1 MKYEK
6 LDAAS
11 IAARL
16 GEMSG
21 WTAGRDGAAIEKHY
35 VFRDFRQ
42 AFGFMA
48 ECALAAEKPDWTLS
62 REGKAIER
70 NFKFGDFNE
79 AWGFMNRVALNAEKH
94 DHHPEWFNVYKKV
107 DVMLTTHS
115 AGGVT
120 ELDFKLAV
128 LMDLAAARNG

>member
-11 IAARL
+11 IAVRL
-16 GEMSG
+16 EELHG
-21 WTAGRDGAAIEKHY
+21 WALGRDGAVIENHF

-42 AFGFMA
+42 AFGFMT
-48 ECALAAEKPDWTLS
+48 ECALAAEKL
-62 REGKAIER
+62 
-70 NFKFGDFNE
+70 
-79 AWGFMNRVALNAEKH
+79 

-107 DVMLTTHS
+107 DVVLTTHS

>member
-6 LDAAS
+6 LDAPS

-16 GEMSG
+16 SELQG
-21 WTAGRDGAAIEKHY
+21 WGPARDGAAIEKTF

-42 AFGFMA
+42 AFGFMT
-48 ECALAAEKPDWTLS
+48 ECALAAEKL
-62 REGKAIER
+62 
-70 NFKFGDFNE
+70 
-79 AWGFMNRVALNAEKH
+79 

-107 DVMLTTHS
+107 DVVLTTHS

-128 LMDLAAARNG
+128 LMDLAAAKT

>member
-16 GEMSG
+16 SELQG
-21 WTAGRDGAAIEKHY
+21 WTSARSGAAIEKQF

-42 AFGFMA
+42 AFGFMT
-48 ECALAAEKPDWTLS
+48 ECALAAEKL
-62 REGKAIER
+62 
-70 NFKFGDFNE
+70 
-79 AWGFMNRVALNAEKH
+79 

-107 DVMLTTHS
+107 DVVLTTHS

-128 LMDLAAARNG
+128 LMDLASAQNG

>member
-16 GEMSG
+16 GELEG
-21 WTAGRDGAAIEKHY
+21 WKTGRDGTAIEKQF

-42 AFGFMA
+42 AFAFMT
-48 ECALAAEKPDWTLS
+48 ECALAAEKL
-62 REGKAIER
+62 
-70 NFKFGDFNE
+70 
-79 AWGFMNRVALNAEKH
+79 
-94 DHHPEWFNVYKKV
+94 DHHPEWF
-107 DVMLTTHS
+107 TTHS

-128 LMDLAAARNG
+128 FMDLAGARNG

>member
-16 GEMSG
+16 GELKD
-21 WTAGRDGAAIEKHY
+21 WTIARNGTAIEKHF

-42 AFGFMA
+42 AFGFMT
-48 ECALAAEKPDWTLS
+48 ECALAAEKL
-62 REGKAIER
+62 
-70 NFKFGDFNE
+70 
-79 AWGFMNRVALNAEKH
+79 

-107 DVMLTTHS
+107 NVTLTTHS

-128 LMDLAAARNG
+128 LMELAAARTG

>member
-16 GEMSG
+16 GEMHG
-21 WTAGRDGAAIEKHY
+21 WAVGRDGAAIEKHY

-48 ECALAAEKPDWTLS
+48 ECALAAEKL
-62 REGKAIER
+62 
-70 NFKFGDFNE
+70 
-79 AWGFMNRVALNAEKH
+79 

-107 DVMLTTHS
+107 DVVLTTHS

-120 ELDFKLAV
+120 ELDFKLTV

>member
-11 IAARL
+11 ITARL
-16 GEMSG
+16 NELEG
-21 WTAGRDGAAIEKHY
+21 WTPGRNGAAIEKQF

-42 AFGFMA
+42 AFGFMT
-48 ECALAAEKPDWTLS
+48 ECALAAEKL
-62 REGKAIER
+62 
-70 NFKFGDFNE
+70 
-79 AWGFMNRVALNAEKH
+79 

-107 DVMLTTHS
+107 DVTLTTHS
-115 AGGVT
+115 AAGVT

-128 LMDLAAARNG
+128 LMELAAARNG

>member
-6 LDAAS
+6 LDTTS

-16 GEMSG
+16 EELHG
-21 WTAGRDGAAIEKHY
+21 WALGRDGVAIEKHF

-48 ECALAAEKPDWTLS
+48 ECALAAEKL
-62 REGKAIER
+62 
-70 NFKFGDFNE
+70 
-79 AWGFMNRVALNAEKH
+79 

-107 DVMLTTHS
+107 DVTLTTHS

>member
-16 GEMSG
+16 SELQG
-21 WTAGRDGAAIEKHY
+21 WASARDGAAIEKTF

-42 AFGFMA
+42 AFGFMT
-48 ECALAAEKPDWTLS
+48 ECALAAEKL
-62 REGKAIER
+62 
-70 NFKFGDFNE
+70 
-79 AWGFMNRVALNAEKH
+79 

-107 DVMLTTHS
+107 DVVLTTHS

-128 LMDLAAARNG
+128 LMDLAAAKT

>member
-6 LDAAS
+6 LDTAS

-16 GEMSG
+16 SELNG
-21 WTAGRDGAAIEKHY
+21 WTVGRDCGAIEKRF

-42 AFGFMA
+42 AFGFMT
-48 ECALAAEKPDWTLS
+48 ECALAAEKL
-62 REGKAIER
+62 
-70 NFKFGDFNE
+70 
-79 AWGFMNRVALNAEKH
+79 
-94 DHHPEWFNVYKKV
+94 DHHPEWFNVYKTV
-107 DVMLTTHS
+107 DVTLTTHS

-128 LMDLAAARNG
+128 CMDLAAARNG

>member
-6 LDAAS
+6 LDASS

-16 GEMSG
+16 EELHG
-21 WTAGRDGAAIEKHY
+21 WTLGRDGAAIEKHF

-48 ECALAAEKPDWTLS
+48 ESALAAEKL
-62 REGKAIER
+62 
-70 NFKFGDFNE
+70 
-79 AWGFMNRVALNAEKH
+79 
-94 DHHPEWFNVYKKV
+94 DHHPEWFNVYRKV
-107 DVMLTTHS
+107 DVTLTTHS

-128 LMDLAAARNG
+128 LMDLAASRTG

>member
-11 IAARL
+11 MAARL
-16 GEMSG
+16 DELHG
-21 WTAGRDGAAIEKHY
+21 WKAGRNGEAIEKQF

-42 AFGFMA
+42 AFGFMT
-48 ECALAAEKPDWTLS
+48 ECALAAEKL
-62 REGKAIER
+62 
-70 NFKFGDFNE
+70 
-79 AWGFMNRVALNAEKH
+79 

-107 DVMLTTHS
+107 DVTLTTHS

>member
-16 GEMSG
+16 GEMHG
-21 WTAGRDGAAIEKHY
+21 WVSGRDGTAIEKHY

-42 AFGFMA
+42 AFGFMT
-48 ECALAAEKPDWTLS
+48 ECALAAEKL
-62 REGKAIER
+62 
-70 NFKFGDFNE
+70 
-79 AWGFMNRVALNAEKH
+79 

-107 DVMLTTHS
+107 DVTLTTHS

-120 ELDFKLAV
+120 ELDLKLAV

>member
-6 LDAAS
+6 LDAPS

-16 GEMSG
+16 SELQDWGP
-21 WTAGRDGAAIEKHY
+21 ARDGAAIEKTF

-42 AFGFMA
+42 AFGFMT
-48 ECALAAEKPDWTLS
+48 ECALAAEKL
-62 REGKAIER
+62 
-70 NFKFGDFNE
+70 
-79 AWGFMNRVALNAEKH
+79 

-107 DVMLTTHS
+107 DVVLTTHS

-128 LMDLAAARNG
+128 LMDLAAAKS

>member
-16 GEMSG
+16 SELND
-21 WTAGRDGAAIEKHY
+21 WTIGREGGAIEKRFA
-35 VFRDFRQ
+35 FRDFSQ
-42 AFGFMA
+42 AFGFMT
-48 ECALAAEKPDWTLS
+48 ECALAAEKL
-62 REGKAIER
+62 
-70 NFKFGDFNE
+70 
-79 AWGFMNRVALNAEKH
+79 

-107 DVMLTTHS
+107 DVTLTTHS

-128 LMDLAAARNG
+128 LMDMAASRGG

>member
-16 GEMSG
+16 GELEG
-21 WTAGRDGAAIEKHY
+21 WTLGRDGAAIEKHF

-42 AFGFMA
+42 AFGFMT
-48 ECALAAEKPDWTLS
+48 ECALAAEKL
-62 REGKAIER
+62 
-70 NFKFGDFNE
+70 
-79 AWGFMNRVALNAEKH
+79 
-94 DHHPEWFNVYKKV
+94 DHHPEWFNVYRKV
-107 DVMLTTHS
+107 DVTLTTHA

-120 ELDFKLAV
+120 ELDFRLAV
-128 LMDLAAARNG
+128 LMDLAADRTG

>member
-1 MKYEK
+1 MTPIDPATLRERMLGLPEWT
-6 LDAAS
+6 LDEQQ
-11 IAARL
+11 R
-16 GEMSG
+16 
-21 WTAGRDGAAIEKHY
+21 AISRH
-35 VFRDFRQ
+35 FRFHDFAQ
-42 AFGFMA
+42 AFGFMSQMA
-48 ECALAAEKPDWTLS
+48 IVSEK
-62 REGKAIER
+62 
-70 NFKFGDFNE
+70 
-79 AWGFMNRVALNAEKH
+79 M

>member
-16 GEMSG
+16 GEMQG
-21 WTAGRDGAAIEKHY
+21 WAVGRDGAAIEKHY

-48 ECALAAEKPDWTLS
+48 ECALAAEKL
-62 REGKAIER
+62 
-70 NFKFGDFNE
+70 
-79 AWGFMNRVALNAEKH
+79 
-94 DHHPEWFNVYKKV
+94 DHHPEWFNVYQKV
-107 DVMLTTHS
+107 DVVLTTHS

>member
-16 GEMSG
+16 GELEG
-21 WTAGRDGAAIEKHY
+21 WTLGRDGAAIGKHF

-42 AFGFMA
+42 AFGFMT
-48 ECALAAEKPDWTLS
+48 ECALAAEKL
-62 REGKAIER
+62 
-70 NFKFGDFNE
+70 
-79 AWGFMNRVALNAEKH
+79 
-94 DHHPEWFNVYKKV
+94 DHHPEWFNVYRKV
-107 DVMLTTHS
+107 DVTLTTHA

-120 ELDFKLAV
+120 ELDFRLAV
-128 LMDLAAARNG
+128 LMDLAAARTG

>member
-11 IAARL
+11 IAGRL
-16 GEMSG
+16 GEMHG
-21 WTAGRDGAAIEKHY
+21 WAIGRDGAAIEKHY

-48 ECALAAEKPDWTLS
+48 ECALAAEKL
-62 REGKAIER
+62 
-70 NFKFGDFNE
+70 
-79 AWGFMNRVALNAEKH
+79 

-107 DVMLTTHS
+107 DVVLTTHS

>member
-16 GEMSG
+16 GEMHG
-21 WTAGRDGAAIEKHY
+21 WAVRDGAAIEKHY

-42 AFGFMA
+42 AFGFMT
-48 ECALAAEKPDWTLS
+48 ECALAAEKL
-62 REGKAIER
+62 
-70 NFKFGDFNE
+70 
-79 AWGFMNRVALNAEKH
+79 

-107 DVMLTTHS
+107 DVVLTTHS

>member
-16 GEMSG
+16 GEMQG
-21 WTAGRDGAAIEKHY
+21 WTVGHDGVAIEKHY

-48 ECALAAEKPDWTLS
+48 ECALAAEKL
-62 REGKAIER
+62 
-70 NFKFGDFNE
+70 
-79 AWGFMNRVALNAEKH
+79 

-107 DVMLTTHS
+107 DVVLTTHS

>member
-11 IAARL
+11 IAARVSEL
-16 GEMSG
+16 KE
-21 WTAGRDGAAIEKHY
+21 WQVGREGAAIVKHY

-42 AFGFMA
+42 AFGFMT
-48 ECALAAEKPDWTLS
+48 ECALAAEKL
-62 REGKAIER
+62 
-70 NFKFGDFNE
+70 
-79 AWGFMNRVALNAEKH
+79 
-94 DHHPEWFNVYKKV
+94 DHHPEWFNVYRKV
-107 DVMLTTHS
+107 DVVLTTHS

-128 LMDLAAARNG
+128 LMDLAADRSG

>member
-11 IAARL
+11 ITARL
-16 GEMSG
+16 NELEG
-21 WTAGRDGAAIEKHY
+21 WIPARDGAAIEKQF

-42 AFGFMA
+42 AFGFMT
-48 ECALAAEKPDWTLS
+48 ECALAAEKL
-62 REGKAIER
+62 
-70 NFKFGDFNE
+70 
-79 AWGFMNRVALNAEKH
+79 

-107 DVMLTTHS
+107 DVTLTTHS

-128 LMDLAAARNG
+128 LMDLAAARNA